1 MNTPRVSRES
11 VLDAAMRLVEEQGF
25 EALSMRRL
33 AAELGVA
40 VTAIYW
46 HVGNREALI
55 AQLVDRVLAQLGD
68 VAPAGRSPRQRII
81 AVGKALRRMIHDHPH
96 VIALV
101 YEHGRTALMM
111 LPAERAL
118 AREVGAAGLDGRR
131 GAVVVRAVLHHVVGY
146 VLLERAVRRGPE
158 QHPTTAELWR
168 DADEIGIEPGLARE
182 LGRPVDQDRLFE
194 LSLRALVD
202 GLLR

>member
-1 MNTPRVSRES
+1 M
-11 VLDAAMRLVEEQGF
+11 LDAAMGLVEEHGL

-55 AQLVDRVLAQLGD
+55 AQLVDRVLAELGD
-68 VAPAGRSPRQRII
+68 VAPAGHSPRQRII
-81 AVGKALRRMIHDHPH
+81 AVGKALRRTIHDHPH

-101 YEHGRTALMM
+101 HEHGRAALMM

-118 AREVGAAGLDGRR
+118 AREVGAAGLGGRN
-131 GAVVVRAVLHHVVGY
+131 GALVVRAVLHHVVGY

-158 QHPTTAELWR
+158 QHPTTSELWK
-168 DADEIGIEPGLARE
+168 DADETGIEPGLAHE
-182 LGRPVDQDRLFE
+182 LARPVDEDRLFE

-202 GLLR
+202 GLLGAS